1 MSERGT
7 FGAFLRECRAPLG
20 AAFLK
25 LLIRLPLALLL
36 AFVLF
41 LLLNELSTEAG
52 DQRFYRLSDFLR
64 AEAWADLNT
73 RLWTGL
79 LVAYLVVLP
88 IWVAQVL
95 YLEWDK
101 YKKDKPSGFIY
112 GGWLNPNRPWVLSN
126 LERLAANTPW
136 QGVAGVHIQQL
147 GPDHSRATAEWREA
161 QVLALV
167 QGVVRRL
174 TSLLRKPVEQR
185 EGLVRWHILANSGDE
200 LHITLK
206 RQPTGHGDWVLSV
219 DYHEWVGRT
228 TPVRLMRSV
237 VTEFVCGAVAAPVV
251 ADVDGR

>member
-1 MSERGT
+1 MSQDDKSGFAEFWSQIGRAYLRSCMALLWRIPLGFLVAVVVVLVGQCN
-7 FGAFLRECRAPLG
+7 FGSGPTADASCADVSDPWGLLSRLVAFLPNVLMFLPVLWG
-20 AAFLK
+20 A
-25 LLIRLPLALLL
+25 I
-36 AFVLF
+36 
-41 LLLNELSTEAG
+41 LLNE
-52 DQRFYRLSDFLR
+52 
-64 AEAWADLNT
+64 WLNF
-73 RLWTGL
+73 
-79 LVAYLVVLP
+79 
-88 IWVAQVL
+88 
-95 YLEWDK
+95 
-101 YKKDKPSGFIY
+101 KKDKPSGFIY

-126 LERLAANTPW
+126 LDRLAANTPW

-219 DYHEWVGRT
+219 DYHEWVGRS
-228 TPVRLMRSV
+228 TPARLMRSV

>member
-79 LVAYLVVLP
+79 LIAYLVVLP
-88 IWVAQVL
+88 IWGAQVL

-101 YKKDKPSGFIY
+101 YKKDKPSGFTHDK
-112 GGWLNPNRPWVLSN
+112 GC
-126 LERLAANTPW
+126 E
-136 QGVAGVHIQQL
+136 
-147 GPDHSRATAEWREA
+147 GPP
-161 QVLALV
+161 
-167 QGVVRRL
+167 GYVRRL
-174 TSLLRKPVEQR
+174 KEVQSDSWALDGCAWPMQPVGEGRYRCEGDYSQGALLKQIRGKFVRHENKPLTDTEHDTLWRIRQ
-185 EGLVRWHILANSGDE
+185 NSGTE
-200 LHITLK
+200 VHVHLK
-206 RQPTGHGDWVLSV
+206 R
-219 DYHEWVGRT
+219 
-228 TPVRLMRSV
+228 
-237 VTEFVCGAVAAPVV
+237 VAAEPGEWHLQVQFFEWAGRRHPPVL
-251 ADVDGR
+251 AKDVVLEFKPLRL